1 MKPGWRALVAGAL
14 LAGLSAGLQAA
25 PAPAQR
31 QGPTAEPVVRIAT
44 EMHTALIRRMVRD
57 ERGARL
63 ITASDDKTLR
73 IWRERDARLLKTLR
87 IPIDHGHEGQIL
99 ALAVSPDG
107 QRVAAG
113 GWTCWDWERASCV
126 YVLDTHSGELIKRVR
141 GFPDAI
147 GALAWSRDGRHLAVG
162 LQGRG
167 GLRILRT
174 DNFAQ
179 VAADREY
186 EDKLM
191 ELDYGP
197 QGQLAAVSLDGRLRT
212 YRPDHRLHGRIRVAS
227 GQALAVVRYAPD
239 GERLAVGSLDAA
251 ALSIVDARTLQVIA
265 VRRVEEDAAQRN
277 LSNLAWSMDGALLYA
292 AGERGAAG
300 ALEGPNSLYRW
311 AGRGE
316 AAMERFDIPAQR
328 VSDLQPLPDGAVAY
342 AAEDPRI
349 GIITSSGS
357 LLVQRGAELTDF
369 SSPDLVFKAS
379 ADGSSVEFTA
389 SDGSQRVFTSTH
401 VTGRAPGMGVETGTQ
416 RHGALLQAD
425 AWQLARD
432 ERRRKL
438 RINGREPRLD
448 DYEGVRCHALAPQA
462 DALVIGTE
470 WALRRLDR
478 DARERWSVKLA
489 AIVRAVL
496 VTRDGRWVIAALSDG
511 TIRWYRLHD
520 GSEVLAY
527 FPHVNG
533 EDWVAWTPG
542 GYYMSSPRGD
552 ALLGWH
558 VNRGADEAP
567 DFHLAVQFE
576 RLLYRPQVVTR
587 ALRAGSPLVAGAA
600 GAEDRL
606 DLARLAQMAPPRLS
620 LRVLGTS
627 MGADGSVR
635 ARVRATA
642 EKRAHAL
649 RDLTVYV
656 NDIPVTP
663 ASQRSVGWTE
673 TERLTREFEL
683 PLVAADNEIRIES
696 FAGSSM
702 GMADA
707 FVSVDVPAAR
717 SAPSG
722 DLYILAV
729 GNNRFPHLPP
739 GASLEFAARDAEA
752 LAAALT
758 ARGQGLFRRIHAE
771 VLSDDRGR
779 QADRQSV
786 MAALALT
793 QRARAEDTVVIFLAS
808 HGMSDRAGNYWF
820 VPRDATAADLQAVET
835 SEMPKPEGYASLL
848 SWSVF
853 FDALRSTAGRRLL
866 IVDTCQAKGME
877 GRFEPFSLMKHSA
890 ASRFSLMVASQTNEE
905 SQEYPPARHGLFTYA
920 LLQALSGSA
929 DADRDGRITVGELF
943 ASAAPVV
950 AQLQDRALG
959 TQTPALMA
967 PTSLSTSPLAS
978 ALPTSAAR

>member
-1 MKPGWRALVAGAL
+1 MTPGWRAIAAGAL
-14 LAGLSAGLQAA
+14 LAGLSTGMLAA
-25 PAPAQR
+25 PAPSER
-31 QGPTAEPVVRIAT
+31 RVPSAEPVVRIAT
-44 EMHTALIRRMVRD
+44 DMHTALIRRLVRD
-57 ERGARL
+57 ERGDRL
-63 ITASDDKTLR
+63 ITASDDKTIR
-73 IWRERDARLLKTLR
+73 IWRARDARLLKTLR

-107 QRVAAG
+107 QHVAAG
-113 GWTCWDWERASCV
+113 GWTCWDWERAGCV

-174 DNFAQ
+174 DSFAQ

-186 EDKLM
+186 ADKVM

-197 QGQLAAVSLDGRLRT
+197 NGQLAAVSLDGRLRT
-212 YRPDHRLHGRIRVAS
+212 YRPDHRLNGRINVAN
-227 GQALAVVRYAPD
+227 GQALAVVRYARD

-251 ALSIVDARTLQVIA
+251 AVSLFDTRTLQPVA
-265 VRRVEEDAAQRN
+265 VQRVEADAAQRN
-277 LSNLAWSMDGALLYA
+277 LSNLAWSVDGELLYA
-292 AGERGAAG
+292 AGERAG
-300 ALEGPNSLYRW
+300 EGPNSLYRW
-311 AGRGE
+311 SARGHGP
-316 AAMERFDIPAQR
+316 MERFDMPAQR
-328 VSDLQPLPDGAVAY
+328 VSDLQALADGGVAY

-349 GIITSSGS
+349 GIITSSGR
-357 LLVQRGAELTDF
+357 LLAHREAELTDF
-369 SSPDLVFKAS
+369 SSAGLVFKAS

-389 SDGSQRVFTSTH
+389 ADGTQRVFTSTH
-401 VTGRAPGMGVETGTQ
+401 VTGRAQGPGAEPGTE
-416 RHGALLQAD
+416 RRGTLLQSE
-425 AWQLARD
+425 AWQIARD
-432 ERRRKL
+432 ERHRSV

-448 DYEGVRCHALAPQA
+448 DYEGVRCHALSPQG
-462 DALVIGTE
+462 DAVVIGTE
-470 WALRRLDR
+470 WALRSLDR

-489 AIVRAVL
+489 AVVRAVL

-520 GSEVLAY
+520 GAEALAY

-552 ALLGWH
+552 SLLGWH
-558 VNRGADEAP
+558 VNRGADQSP
-567 DFHLAVQFE
+567 DFYLAVQFE
-576 RLLYRPQVVTR
+576 RLLYRPQVVTQ
-587 ALRAGSPLVAGAA
+587 ALRAGTPLAA
-600 GAEDRL
+600 GVAAAEGRL
-606 DLARLAQMAPPRLS
+606 DQARLAEMAPPRLS
-620 LRVLGTS
+620 LRVLGITT
-627 MGADGSVR
+627 GPDGSVR
-635 ARVRATA
+635 ARIRATA

-673 TERLTREFEL
+673 TDRLTREFEL
-683 PLVAADNEIRIES
+683 PLAAADNEIRIES
-696 FAGSSM
+696 FAGASM

-707 FVSVDVPAAR
+707 LVSVDAPAAR
-717 SAPSG
+717 SSPTG
-722 DLYILAV
+722 DLYILAI

-739 GASLEFAARDAEA
+739 SASLEFAARDAEA
-752 LAAALT
+752 LAAALST
-758 ARGQGLFRRIHAE
+758 RGQGLFRRIHAE
-771 VLSDDRGR
+771 VLSDDRHR

-808 HGMSDRAGNYWF
+808 HGMSDRSGNYWF
-820 VPRDATAADLQAVET
+820 VPRDATAADLKAVE
-835 SEMPKPEGYASLL
+835 SSDADRPEAYDSLL

-877 GRFEPFSLMKHSA
+877 GRFEPFSLMKRSA
-890 ASRFSLMVASQTNEE
+890 ASRFSLMVASQANEE
-905 SQEYPPARHGLFTYA
+905 SQEYPPARHGLFTFA
-920 LLQALSGSA
+920 LLQALSTS
-929 DADRDGRITVGELF
+929 DDTDRDGRISVGELF

-950 AQLQDRALG
+950 ARLQDRALG
-959 TQTPALMA
+959 TQTPALTA
-967 PTSLSTSPLAS
+967 PASLSTSPLAS
-978 ALPTSAAR
+978 ASPISAAR

>member
-1 MKPGWRALVAGAL
+1 MNSGWRALAAGAL
-14 LAGLSAGLQAA
+14 LAALTAGMQAA
-25 PAPAQR
+25 HAAAQR
-31 QGPTAEPVVRIAT
+31 RAPSAEPVVRIAT
-44 EMHTALIRRMVRD
+44 EMHTAMIRRLVRD
-57 ERGARL
+57 ERGDRL

-73 IWRERDARLLKTLR
+73 IWRARDVRLLKTLR
-87 IPIDHGHEGQIL
+87 IPIDQGHEGQIL

-126 YVLDTHSGELIKRVR
+126 YVLDTQSGELIKRVR

-174 DNFAQ
+174 DSFAQ

-186 EDKLM
+186 ADKVM

-197 QGQLAAVSLDGRLRT
+197 GGQLAAVSLDGRLRT
-212 YRPDHRLHGRIRVAS
+212 YGLDQRLQGRIRLAS
-227 GQALAVVRYAPD
+227 GQSLAVVRYAPD

-251 ALSIVDARTLQVIA
+251 AVSIVDARSLQPLA
-265 VRRVEEDAAQRN
+265 VRRLEADAAQRN
-277 LSNLAWSMDGALLYA
+277 LSNLAWSGDGALLYA
-292 AGERGAAG
+292 AGERAG
-300 ALEGPNSLYRW
+300 EGPNSLYRW
-311 AGRGE
+311 AGRGQGP
-316 AAMERFDIPAQR
+316 MERFDMPAQR
-328 VSDLQPLPDGAVAY
+328 VSDLQALPDGSVAY

-349 GIITSSGS
+349 GIITSSGR
-357 LLVQRGAELTDF
+357 LRVQREAELTDF
-369 SSPDLVFKAS
+369 SSADFVFKAA
-379 ADGSSVEFTA
+379 ADGSSIEFTA
-389 SDGSQRVFTSTH
+389 TDGTQRVFTSTH
-401 VTGRAPGMGVETGTQ
+401 LTGRAPEADAGPGRE
-416 RHGALLQAD
+416 RHGAMLQSET
-425 AWQLARD
+425 WQLERD
-432 ERRRKL
+432 ERRRTV
-438 RINGREPRLD
+438 RINGRAPRLD
-448 DYEGVRCHALAPQA
+448 DYEAVRCHALSSQG
-462 DALVIGTE
+462 DAVIIGTE
-470 WALRRLDR
+470 WALRRLDP

-489 AIVRAVL
+489 SIVRAVL

-520 GSEVLAY
+520 GTEVLAY
-527 FPHVNG
+527 FPHANG

-558 VNRGADEAP
+558 VNQGADQSP
-567 DFHLAVQFE
+567 DFYLAVQFE
-576 RLLYRPQVVTR
+576 RLLYRPQVVTQ
-587 ALRAGSPLVAGAA
+587 ALRVGTQPPAGTPGAV
-600 GAEDRL
+600 DRL
-606 DLARLAQMAPPRLS
+606 DLARLAEIAPPKLG
-620 LRVLGTS
+620 LRVLGTTT
-627 MGADGSVR
+627 APDGSVR

-642 EKRAHAL
+642 ERRAHAL

-673 TERLTREFEL
+673 TDRLTREFEL

-696 FAGSSM
+696 FAGASM

-707 FVSVDVPAAR
+707 LVAIDAPPAR
-717 SAPSG
+717 DTPSG
-722 DLYILAV
+722 DLYILAI

-752 LAAALT
+752 LAAALA

-771 VLSDDRGR
+771 VLSDDRSR
-779 QADRQSV
+779 QADRRSV
-786 MAALALT
+786 LAALALT

-808 HGMSDRAGNYWF
+808 HGMSDRSGNYWF
-820 VPRDATAADLQAVET
+820 VPRDATAADLKAVED
-835 SEMPKPEGYASLL
+835 SDADRPQAYGSLL

-877 GRFEPFSLMKHSA
+877 GRFEPFSLMKRSA
-890 ASRFSLMVASQTNEE
+890 ASRFSLMVASQTHEE

-920 LLQALSGSA
+920 LLQALSTGA
-929 DADRDGRITVGELF
+929 DADRDGRISVGELF

-959 TQTPALMA
+959 TQTPALVA
-967 PTSLSTSPLAS
+967 PASLSTSPLAS
-978 ALPTSAAR
+978 ARPNAAAR